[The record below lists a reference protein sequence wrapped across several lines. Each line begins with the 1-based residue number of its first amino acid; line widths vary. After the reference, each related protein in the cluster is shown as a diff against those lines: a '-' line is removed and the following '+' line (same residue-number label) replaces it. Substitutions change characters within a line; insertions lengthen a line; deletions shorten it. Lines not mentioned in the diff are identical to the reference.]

1 MVFLIRTIYLS
12 VLIIFLLGIFAKPA
26 LAYVDPGTGSFIF
39 QILIA
44 FGLSAAFA
52 VKMYWKKLKSF
63 FTKKDITD
71 DSE

>member
-1 MVFLIRTIYLS
+1 M
-12 VLIIFLLGIFAKPA
+12 FLLLGVFAKPA

-44 FGLSAAFA
+44 FGLSTAFA
-52 VKMYWKKLKSF
+52 VKMYWKRIKSY
-63 FTKKDITD
+63 FTKKDATD